1 MFNYLAVFFLLL
13 GLTIGSF
20 LNVVIFRID
29 DLKTIVLERSHC
41 PQCKKQLAW
50 YDLVPFLSFVMLR
63 AKCRYCGK
71 PISWQYPIVE
81 LCVGALFLIL
91 FMYFGLSWAFGFY
104 ALIFSLLTVVL
115 VYDVKTQTVPEIFV
129 WIALVLA
136 AVSGWYF
143 GGFSITQALLGALV
157 GGGFLAI
164 LVFISKEKWMG
175 MGDIKIG
182 LILGFLVGYPQALFG
197 LFTAFILGSVYGLIS
212 MYFKKTDLKS
222 SVAFAPF
229 VILATLLTLIYGS
242 TIVNWYLGITGYR

>member
-1 MFNYLAVFFLLL
+1 MFNYLAIFALLL

-20 LNVVIFRID
+20 LNVIIFRID
-29 DLKTIVLERSHC
+29 DLRTVLYDRSHC
-41 PQCKKQLAW
+41 PSCKTVLKW

-81 LCVGALFLIL
+81 ICVGLLFFILFL
-91 FMYFGLSWAFGFY
+91 FFGLSWAFGFY
-104 ALIFSLLTVVL
+104 ALIFSILTVVL
-115 VYDVKTQTVPEIFV
+115 VYDVRTKTVPEIFV
-129 WIALVLA
+129 WVALIISA
-136 AVSGWYF
+136 IFGWYI
-143 GGFSITQALLGALV
+143 GGFTISQALIGALI
-157 GGGFLAI
+157 GGGFLAL

-197 LFTAFILGSVYGLIS
+197 LFTAFVLGSLYGLVL

-229 VILATLLTLIYGS
+229 VILATLLAVIYG
-242 TIVNWYLGITGYR
+242 TTVTNWYLGITGYR